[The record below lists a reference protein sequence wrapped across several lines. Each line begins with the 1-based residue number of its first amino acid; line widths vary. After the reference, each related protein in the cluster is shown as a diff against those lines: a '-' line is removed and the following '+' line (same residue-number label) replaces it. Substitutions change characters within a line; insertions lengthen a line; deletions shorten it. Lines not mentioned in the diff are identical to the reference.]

1 MELSTFSRY
10 GMRAMVRLAYMQQKN
25 KAVVSLK
32 DIAEA
37 EKISPKYLEAIF
49 AALKKNKLVFSRKGK
64 NGGYMLNKQPDEI
77 TALEIVEALE
87 GPLTTVNCL
96 TNKNNCA
103 SDPAKCSVIN
113 LWAGLNKVIREQL
126 ESKTIA
132 DILDEHYFSPKQVIA

>member
-25 KAVVSLK
+25 NAVVSLK
-32 DIAEA
+32 GIAEA

-49 AALKKNKLVFSRKGK
+49 ATLKKNKLVFSRKGK

-77 TALEIVEALE
+77 TALDIVEALE

-96 TNKNNCA
+96 ANKNDCV
-103 SDPAKCSVIN
+103 SDPARCSVIN
-113 LWAGLNKVIREQL
+113 LWADLNKVIREQL
-126 ESKTIA
+126 GSKTIA
-132 DILDEHYFSPKQVIA
+132 DILNEHNFLPEQIIA